1 MYTCNYMHN
10 YNYASHNVLL
20 NCQTSKVF
28 CCGAWGGGGGGGGVY
43 MSSDPLGPPHYMIFL
58 PTSLI

>member
-1 MYTCNYMHN
+1 MLVPCSGVGIIIIMYTCNYMHN

-28 CCGAWGGGGGGGGVY
+28 CCGTWGGGGGGGGGIHV
-43 MSSDPLGPPHYMIFL
+43 L
-58 PTSLI
+58 